1 MADHLPEC
9 AYSQPCPDEWRN
21 ARTIKTEGLPVPH
34 RIVSGSSGRCVE
46 CGAGDCI
53 CYELREFGNACAA
66 ASYAA
71 GLAAARE
78 AVAALSHGA
87 EKSAWDEYTIGAA
100 DGIRDALAAI
110 DALREKE
117 ISHD

>member
-1 MADHLPEC
+1 MRC
-9 AYSQPCPDEWRN
+9 AEKVAATYRV
-21 ARTIKTEGLPVPH
+21 GH
-34 RIVSGSSGRCVE
+34 RDG
-46 CGAGDCI
+46 
-53 CYELREFGNACAA
+53 YEE
-66 ASYAA
+66 

-110 DALREKE
+110 DALREKQ
-117 ISHD
+117 